1 MSNNATPAL
10 VSTAARWAYA
20 ADVSQEHPDTTP
32 SPTAPE
38 EPDDDL
44 AALEREER
52 ELAELERDL
61 EGIDQDPT
69 TGPGPGPN
77 S

>member
-1 MSNNATPAL
+1 VL
-10 VSTAARWAYA
+10 ITARRAYA
-20 ADVSQEHPDTTP
+20 PDVTQEHPDPTP
-32 SPTAPE
+32 APTEPG

-61 EGIDQDPT
+61 EGIDEDAA
-69 TGPGPGPN
+69 PGPGPAPDA
-77 S
+77 

>member
-1 MSNNATPAL
+1 MT
-10 VSTAARWAYA
+10 
-20 ADVSQEHPDTTP
+20 QEHPDHTP
-32 SPTAPE
+32 APTEPG

-61 EGIDQDPT
+61 DGIDEDPQA
-69 TGPGPGPN
+69 GPGPAPDA
-77 S
+77 

>member
-1 MSNNATPAL
+1 MPHNATPAL
-10 VSTAARWAYA
+10 VSTAARRAYA
-20 ADVSQEHPDTTP
+20 ADVTQEHPDNTP

-44 AALEREER
+44 AALEREES

-61 EGIDQDPT
+61 EGIDQDPR
-69 TGPGPGPN
+69 TGPGSGPN
-77 S
+77 G